1 MRPVVRIPGAV
12 LLFVGLVLG
21 VVGLFNGCNGL
32 FTWNGRH
39 PISITPMAA
48 EGPTKPALVP
58 EAGVRYTVAV
68 QVVFDRAAAVRKDE
82 TDTVSAHMPLVVTV
96 KDSHDTSLAKTSGWL
111 DPNEPP
117 NVLYGASAKESRR
130 MPELVAE
137 RLVGPFMAASVAPLD
152 VMVDLGADQ
161 AGGTPI
167 TERRIAIYDD
177 KIPPSIKGFLAAGG
191 VGVALFLAGIVVS
204 LVGFFRRK
212 KKKRLLRA

>member
-39 PISITPMAA
+39 PISMTPLAA
-48 EGPTKPALVP
+48 EGPTKSAFVP

-82 TDTVSAHMPLVVTV
+82 TDTVAGHMPLVVAV
-96 KDSHDTSLAKTSGWL
+96 KDGHDTSLAKTSGWL

-130 MPELVAE
+130 MPELVVE

-152 VMVDLGADQ
+152 VTIDLGADQ

-167 TERRIAIYDD
+167 TERRMAIYDD
-177 KIPPSIKGFLAAGG
+177 KIPPSIKGFLVAGG
-191 VGVALFLAGIVVS
+191 VGVVLFLAGVVVS

-212 KKKRLLRA
+212 KKKRLIRA